1 MARFSISGGDD
12 GEGSSNHQSRKRQR
26 LPSIDEDEETAGSS
40 AEEDEEED
48 DRPIESTSDDSDS
61 EVVIEEAR
69 RITDPVV
76 TSQISSSLSVTLLDP
91 DVLDCPICC
100 EPLKIPIFQCDN
112 GHLACSVCCTKVRN
126 ICPSC
131 TLPVGYIRCRA
142 MEKVIETSRVSCP
155 NAKYGCKEKMLYGNR
170 FSHEK
175 LCVFS
180 PCSCP
185 VLDCDYTGYYKD
197 LNSHVRAKHRD
208 EVVPFAWDVSVT
220 IRLDKTTILQEEK
233 DGEVMVVQVFR
244 GLHVVYVVVSC
255 IAPSAREA
263 GSFSYYLV
271 TVPLAVDGSLVQRS
285 MMKNVQRLRNEQPED
300 GFMVIPSYML
310 SGSSRIL
317 LGRGR
322 AYGHA

>member
-1 MARFSISGGDD
+1 
-12 GEGSSNHQSRKRQR
+12 
-26 LPSIDEDEETAGSS
+26 
-40 AEEDEEED
+40 
-48 DRPIESTSDDSDS
+48 
-61 EVVIEEAR
+61 
-69 RITDPVV
+69 
-76 TSQISSSLSVTLLDP
+76 
-91 DVLDCPICC
+91 
-100 EPLKIPIFQCDN
+100 
-112 GHLACSVCCTKVRN
+112 
-126 ICPSC
+126 
-131 TLPVGYIRCRA
+131 

-155 NAKYGCKEKMLYGNR
+155 YAKYGCKEKMLYGNK

-175 LCVFS
+175 LCVFA

-197 LNSHVRAKHRD
+197 LNTHVRAKHKD
-208 EVVPFAWDVSVT
+208 EVVPFVWDVSIT
-220 IRLDKTTILQEEK
+220 IRLDKTTILQEEN

-255 IAPSAREA
+255 IAPSAREV
-263 GSFSYYLV
+263 GNFSYYLV

-285 MMKNVQRLRNEQPED
+285 MMKNIQKLRNEQPED

-322 AYGHA
+322 AYGHAWVAERIEFVISFSHILGVYMIWFVNLTFEAA

>member
-1 MARFSISGGDD
+1 MARFSVSGGDD

-40 AEEDEEED
+40 DEEED
-48 DRPIESTSDDSDS
+48 DRLIESTSDDSDR

-69 RITDPVV
+69 RISDPV
-76 TSQISSSLSVTLLDP
+76 TSQIASTKDSSLSVTLLDP

-112 GHLACSVCCTKVRN
+112 GHLACSVCCAKVRN

-155 NAKYGCKEKMLYGNR
+155 NAKYGCKEKMLYGDR

-175 LCVFS
+175 LCAFA

-185 VLDCDYTGYYKD
+185 VLNCNYTGYYKD
-197 LNSHVRAKHRD
+197 LNSHVRAKHKD
-208 EVVPFAWDVSVT
+208 EVIPFVWDVSVT

-255 IAPSAREA
+255 LAPSAQEV
-263 GSFSYYLV
+263 GTFSYYLV
-271 TVPLAVDGSLVQRS
+271 TVPLAVDGSLVLRS
-285 MMKNVQRLRNEQPED
+285 MMKNTQKLSNEQPED